1 MLLKMKRLPYIILLF
16 LLALTSAASG
26 WSKGKSKKDVEAD
39 IRKADYFYLEALRT
53 KALGNDDAAFDLLD
67 RAIALN
73 PDDENIKLEYANY
86 KLALSNGDMREAKLA
101 IFAIGDYYRLHPDD
115 YYTAISYA
123 FLLEK
128 IGYFG
133 TAREVLTN
141 LHYRYPD
148 KIDLTFRLADF
159 LTTHGDSVARAEALK
174 MFDTIEEANGLDFA
188 VATKKM
194 QLYRLNDDTTAV
206 INEATRLYRTNPSEP
221 EYNIFMGQVYSI
233 FQENDSALAFLNRSI
248 ELDPSNGLSYYSL
261 ANYYLGQGDTISYN
275 REIRKAL
282 SHDNLDFAN
291 KMSILQSFVQDAY
304 NAEQLDTLLSTMVEL
319 HPHESAIHEAYAS
332 TLVGEKKYVKA
343 AEEMQLALDLDP
355 DNENGWRLLASLYFQ
370 NDDLDKA
377 KAALEKA
384 RHFFPENA
392 QFPVQL
398 GALYSEK
405 KEYEKAEKYLDE
417 AEALADGNV
426 ENLSDIYTMRANIL
440 IACGD
445 TIAATEQYDKAIKLN
460 PENISSMNNYAY
472 HLACIDRDL
481 PKALSMAE
489 KVIEAEP
496 DNASWLDTYAWVL
509 FKMKNYEKALEYI
522 DKALDAEGADKSAE
536 VYEHAGDIYFMNARP
551 DEALDFWKK
560 ALELSPDS
568 ELLQRKVKQKTFFFK

>member
-1 MLLKMKRLPYIILLF
+1 MKKLPIVILLF
-16 LLALTSAASG
+16 ALILASAASG
-26 WSKGKSKKDVEAD
+26 WSRSKSKKDVEAD
-39 IRKADYFYLEALRT
+39 VRKADYFFLEALRS

-67 RAIALN
+67 RAISLN

-86 KLALSNGDMREAKLA
+86 KLALSNGDLHEAKLA
-101 IFAIGDYYRLHPDD
+101 IFAIGDYYNLHPDD

-128 IGYFG
+128 IGYNG
-133 TAREVLTN
+133 TARDVLTN

-159 LTTHGDSVARAEALK
+159 LTSHGDSVARAEALR

-188 VATKKM
+188 VTTKKM
-194 QLYRLNDDTTAV
+194 QLHRLNNDTTAV
-206 INEATRLYRTNPSEP
+206 INEAMRLYRSNPAEP
-221 EYNIFMGQVYSI
+221 EYNIFMGQVYSV
-233 FQENDSALAFLNRSI
+233 FQENDSALSFLNRSI

-261 ANYYLGQGDTISYN
+261 ANFYLGQGDTISYN

-291 KMSILQSFVQDAY
+291 KMSILQSFVHDAY

-332 TLVGEKKYVKA
+332 ALVSEKNYVKA

-370 NDDLDKA
+370 NDDLDNA
-377 KAALEKA
+377 QTALEKA
-384 RHFFPENA
+384 RHFFPENS

-405 KEYEKAEKYLDE
+405 KDYDTAERYLEE
-417 AEALADGNV
+417 AESLADGNA
-426 ENLSDIYTMRANIL
+426 ENLSDIYSMKANIL
-440 IACGD
+440 IARGD
-445 TIAATEQYDKAIKLN
+445 TIAATEQYDRAIKLN
-460 PENISSMNNYAY
+460 PDNISAMNNYAY

-481 PKALSMAE
+481 PKALSLIE
-489 KVIEAEP
+489 RVIEAEP
-496 DNASWLDTYAWVL
+496 DNASWLDTYAW
-509 FKMKNYEKALEYI
+509 
-522 DKALDAEGADKSAE
+522 
-536 VYEHAGDIYFMNARP
+536 
-551 DEALDFWKK
+551 
-560 ALELSPDS
+560 
-568 ELLQRKVKQKTFFFK
+568 

>member
-1 MLLKMKRLPYIILLF
+1 MKRLPYAILLF
-16 LLALTSAASG
+16 LLVFASAASG
-26 WSKGKSKKDVEAD
+26 WSKSKNKNQIEAD
-39 IRKADYFYLEALRT
+39 TRKADYFYLEALRS
-53 KALGNDDAAFDLLD
+53 KALGNDDASFDLLT
-67 RAIALN
+67 RALSLN

-86 KLALSNGDMREAKLA
+86 KLALSNGDLREAKAA
-101 IFAIGDYYRLHPDD
+101 ISAIGDYYNLHPDD

-128 IGYFG
+128 IGQYG
-133 TAREVLTN
+133 TAGDVLTN
-141 LHYRYPD
+141 LHHRYPD
-148 KIDLTFRLADF
+148 KIDLAFRLADF
-159 LTTHGDSVARAEALK
+159 LTTYGDSVARGNALK

-188 VATKKM
+188 VTTKKM
-194 QLYRLNDDTTAV
+194 QLHRINNDTTAV
-206 INEATRLYRTNPSEP
+206 ISEALRLYHTNPAEP

-261 ANYYLGQGDTISYN
+261 ANFYLAQGDTISYN

-291 KMSILQSFVQDAY
+291 KMSILQSFVHDAY
-304 NAEQLDTLLSTMVEL
+304 NPAQLDTLLSTMVEL

-332 TLVGEKKYVKA
+332 ALVSEKDYVKA

-370 NDDLDKA
+370 NQDLPKA
-377 KAALEKA
+377 QAALEKA

-392 QFPVQL
+392 QFPIQL
-398 GALYSEK
+398 GALFSEK
-405 KEYEKAEKYLDE
+405 KDYDTAEHYLDE
-417 AEALADGNV
+417 AEQLTEDNA
-426 ENLSDIYTMRANIL
+426 ENLSDIYSMRANIF
-440 IACGD
+440 IAKGD
-445 TIAATEQYDKAIKLN
+445 TIAATEQYSRAIKLN
-460 PENISSMNNYAY
+460 PDNISAMNNYAY

-481 PKALSMAE
+481 PTALSMIE
-489 KVIEAEP
+489 QVIEAEP

-509 FKMKNYEKALEYI
+509 FKMKNYERALELI
-522 DKALDAEGADKSAE
+522 DKALELNGDAESAE
-536 VYEHAGDIYFMNARP
+536 IFEHAGDIYFMNARP
-551 DEALDFWKK
+551 DEALGFWKK
-560 ALELSPDS
+560 ALEISPDS

>member
-1 MLLKMKRLPYIILLF
+1 MKKLPYAIILL
-16 LLALTSAASG
+16 LLVFASAASG
-26 WSKGKSKKDVEAD
+26 WSKSKNKNDVEAD
-39 IRKADYFYLEALRT
+39 VRKADYFYLEALRS

-67 RAIALN
+67 RAISLN
-73 PDDENIKLEYANY
+73 PNDENIKLEYANY
-86 KLALSNGDMREAKLA
+86 KLALSNGNIKEAKLA
-101 IFAIGDYYRLHPDD
+101 IFAIGDYYNLHPDD

-128 IGYFG
+128 IGYNG
-133 TAREVLTN
+133 TARDVLAN

-159 LTTHGDSVARAEALK
+159 LTTHGDSMARAEALR

-188 VATKKM
+188 VTTKKM
-194 QLYRLNDDTTAV
+194 QLHRLNDDTTAV
-206 INEATRLYRTNPSEP
+206 INEAMRLYRSNPAEP
-221 EYNIFMGQVYSI
+221 EYNIFMGQVYSV
-233 FQENDSALAFLNRSI
+233 FHENDSALSFLNRSI

-261 ANYYLGQGDTISYN
+261 ANFYLGQGDTISYN

-304 NAEQLDTLLSTMVEL
+304 NPAELDTLLSTMVEL

-332 TLVGEKKYVKA
+332 ALVSEKDYVRA
-343 AEEMQLALDLDP
+343 ADEMQLALDLDP

-370 NDDLDKA
+370 NEDLDKA
-377 KAALEKA
+377 QTALEKA
-384 RHFFPENA
+384 RHFFPENS

-398 GALYSEK
+398 GALFSEK
-405 KEYEKAEKYLDE
+405 KDFDTAERYLDE
-417 AEALADGNV
+417 AEKLADNNV
-426 ENLSDIYTMRANIL
+426 ENLSDIYSMKANIL
-440 IACGD
+440 IARGD
-445 TIAATEQYDKAIKLN
+445 TIAATEQYEKAIKLN
-460 PENISSMNNYAY
+460 PENISAMNNYAY
-472 HLACIDRDL
+472 HLACIEREL
-481 PKALSMAE
+481 PKALSMIE

-509 FKMKNYEKALEYI
+509 FKMKNYDKALEII
-522 DKALDAEGADKSAE
+522 DKALAIDDASKSAE

-551 DEALDFWKK
+551 DEALDFWKT